1 MYDTTVSNNFK
12 LFLKKDFI
20 QSLNNIFDCFL
31 AVMYNIFY
39 VHISLQC

>member
-20 QSLNNIFDCFL
+20 QSLTNIFYSFL
-31 AVMYNIFY
+31 AVMYSIF
-39 VHISLQC
+39 